1 MINIQDTKV
10 AFMLATLIMYDINW
24 IDMANKLWKKGFIK
38 TEKNKQNFDNSTY
51 SFSLFPVELFV

>member
-24 IDMANKLWKKGFIK
+24 IDMANQLWKKGFIK